1 MRENRLTQCLTESLN
16 GKAITILIA
25 AISPAAINY
34 GDTISTLRFADNAK
48 RLKVKPQKKLD
59 PTAQMIADLK
69 EENERLRQVRR
80 QMSPCLALPG
90 PKLALLGPAW
100 PCLALPASGRALKRC
115 A

>member
-1 MRENRLTQCLTESLN
+1 MN

-69 EENERLRQVRR
+69 EENERLRHRVAQLIGGNMIRHGVSVLWGLFEFRGTTHKAR
-80 QMSPCLALPG
+80 IPL
-90 PKLALLGPAW
+90 
-100 PCLALPASGRALKRC
+100 
-115 A
+115 